1 MGGCVKRNFLIPLYR
16 FLAASLA
23 VFLIIQTG
31 QAGDE
36 APKQA
41 AAFNSFRIKV
51 DSWIKPQPG
60 WLYILDPK
68 PDSTGPGGRIWLV
81 DPETAKVMGS
91 IQTGGNADFAL
102 LPDGSRL
109 YVASII
115 DGDTS
120 ELAII
125 DTERGIILER
135 STIQDREVGDVLP
148 SFSMMAVSGDG
159 LALRIMRDTPE
170 SEDRD
175 MFLLATFNTET
186 SEFQPNF
193 VRLYNC
199 GPGRF
204 ITHADATQFHVLCP
218 RSNRIRLIRADEQSR
233 QLQNVDIVLP
243 WERRI
248 GVADAIEVAGSGS
261 IAIIRGDGA
270 VFQMDLATR
279 QFTPTSLHGDLPN
292 RIPPAPWPMSSDGSK
307 IYLGYNKNYDHT
319 YDKRFYLDYG
329 RAPNLRPDNA
339 MAGEFRV
346 FDTSTW
352 RKIGSIKTQMPFW
365 SAILSNDDK
374 TIYAMAP
381 QKHSIL
387 VIDTASLRQTRVMKV
402 GGAPSLA
409 LVAP

>member
-1 MGGCVKRNFLIPLYR
+1 MKANFLMSLSR
-16 FLAASLA
+16 FLLVLLVAL
-23 VFLIIQTG
+23 LTIQTA
-31 QAGDE
+31 QAGDD

-41 AAFNSFRIKV
+41 AAAEASHVKV
-51 DSWIKPQPG
+51 ESWIKPQPG
-60 WLYILDPK
+60 WLYVLDPK
-68 PDSTGPGGRIWLV
+68 PDSSGSGGRIWLV
-81 DPETAKVMGS
+81 APETSKVMGS
-91 IQTGGNADFAL
+91 IQTGNNADFAL

-109 YVASII
+109 FVASII
-115 DGDTS
+115 DSDTS
-120 ELAII
+120 ELATI
-125 DTERGIILER
+125 DTERGVVLQR
-135 STIQDREVGDVLP
+135 STIEDREVGNVLP
-148 SFSMMAVSGDG
+148 SFSMMTVSGDG

-175 MFLLATFNTET
+175 MFLLATLNTET
-186 SEFQPNF
+186 SELQSNF

-233 QLQNVDIVLP
+233 QLQNADVVLP

-248 GVADAIEVAGSGS
+248 GVATAIEVAGSGS
-261 IAIIRGDGA
+261 IAVIRGDGA
-270 VFQMDLATR
+270 IFQMDLATR
-279 QFTPTSLHGDLPN
+279 QFTPTSVHGDLPN
-292 RIPPAPWPMSSDGSK
+292 RIPPAAWPTSADGSK
-307 IYLGYNKNYDHT
+307 IYLGYNKGYDHA
-319 YDKRFYLDYG
+319 YDNRFYLDYG

-352 RKIGSIKTQMPFW
+352 RKIGTIKTQMPFW
-365 SAILSNDDK
+365 SAVIGNDDK
-374 TIYAMAP
+374 TLYAMAP